1 MKPLLRLEG
10 LPRHISTHAAGVV
23 ISEQPLVEVIPIQNG
38 HDQIFLT
45 QYSMEYLEEL
55 GLLKIDF
62 LGLRNLSLIES
73 ILKSIFRKTGK
84 QLDIKT
90 IPMDDPSTY
99 QLISSGQTTGCISI
113 GIRRNAQCIE
123 KAST

>member
-1 MKPLLRLEG
+1 
-10 LPRHISTHAAGVV
+10 
-23 ISEQPLVEVIPIQNG
+23 
-38 HDQIFLT
+38 
-45 QYSMEYLEEL
+45 MEYLEEL

-84 QLDIKT
+84 KLDIKT

-99 QLISSGQTTGCISI
+99 QLISSGQTTGVLPI

-123 KAST
+123 KASA